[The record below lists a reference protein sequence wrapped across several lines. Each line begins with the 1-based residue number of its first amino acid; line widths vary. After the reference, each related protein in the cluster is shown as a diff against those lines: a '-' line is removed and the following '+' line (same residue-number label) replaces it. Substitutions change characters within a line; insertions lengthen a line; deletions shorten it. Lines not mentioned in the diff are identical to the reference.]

1 MMQPKRPNN
10 ALKNRHTCYLARSGG
25 GKTIAVN
32 QLGMIKPTDQVVLW
46 DAHGDHET
54 LCNRKVRRYTDIKQ
68 FYLALVRARKSNQ
81 GFKIALTLPET
92 RKNFIAFC
100 ELVKSVGDG
109 HHAKQLHVVCE
120 EVPQVVETAAR
131 EKGAFGWLMTV
142 GRKYGFIVHAIGQRA
157 AEMPK
162 TVISNCA
169 FKWIGVQD
177 TPLDVKR
184 VVDEVG
190 ISKDDA
196 EAMEELDYY
205 LKGVGVNNLKK
216 GRLKIPKS

>member
-1 MMQPKRPNN
+1 MQPKRPNN
-10 ALKNRHTCYLARSGG
+10 ALKNRHTCYIARSGG
-25 GKTIAVN
+25 GKTLAVN
-32 QLGMIKPTDQVVLW
+32 QLDMIKPTDQAVLW
-46 DAHGDHET
+46 DPHSDHES
-54 LCNRKVRRYTDIKQ
+54 LCGRKVRRYTDLKS
-68 FYLALVRARKSNQ
+68 FYLAVVRARKSTQ

-109 HHAKQLHVVCE
+109 HHKKQIHVVCE
-120 EVPQVVETAAR
+120 EVPQVVETSGR
-131 EKGAFGWLMTV
+131 EKGVFGWLMTV
-142 GRKYGFIVHAIGQRA
+142 GRKYGFIVHALGQRA

-177 TPLDVKR
+177 TPLDIER
-184 VVDEVG
+184 VVKEVG
-190 ISKDDA
+190 ISRKDA

-205 LKGVGVNNLKK
+205 LKGFGVNNLKK
-216 GRLKIPKS
+216 GRLTIPKH